1 MVLSNW
7 TCFKDTIFVHVCKHE
22 ILQIGSTEKMVSVL
36 EEGNT
41 ACYAEAVESA
51 EKMATEEK
59 HKDNLICAS
68 SHCSCC

>member
-1 MVLSNW
+1 
-7 TCFKDTIFVHVCKHE
+7 
-22 ILQIGSTEKMVSVL
+22 MVSVL

-41 ACYAEAVESA
+41 ASYAEAVESA